1 MNRKI
6 KLILFISL
14 PLIGLLAG
22 YLLMGRTVQAVV
34 DGEKVEIRTRAFTV
48 GAALR
53 GAGVSLDDGDQVD
66 PPADTWL
73 SQVDEIQVNSVR
85 LVRVLLEPA
94 GELLEV
100 HTALLTPSEILA
112 LVGLEPGEAD
122 RVSVEG
128 VDVPLDAPLGFNNE
142 VVLQYRP
149 AVTLTILID
158 GDEQSFTSTAPDLG
172 AALWQAGILLREGD
186 SVSPPISTLL
196 TTDLEVEIKRGRVLE
211 ITADNETF
219 TGYSAAETV
228 GAALADNGV
237 SLQDLD
243 YSLPALS
250 EALPADGAIRVV
262 RVTEELIM
270 QQSTI
275 PYESELLAD
284 DTLEIGAREVI
295 EPGAVGISADRVVVR
310 YEDGEEVSRVNEG
323 SIVIAEPLTRVVH
336 YGTRIVDK
344 VMDTPDGPITYY
356 MAVNVVAT
364 SYSPCRSGVPGK
376 CYPGTSYGLPVQK
389 GVIGVHRSWY
399 YMFAGS
405 QIYVPGYGVGTIADI
420 GYYPY
425 SDYWIDLGYSDADFV
440 SWGTT
445 NVTIYFLSPAPPG
458 FSGVLP

>member
-1 MNRKI
+1 MKQRIKI
-6 KLILFISL
+6 SIFISL

-34 DGEKVEIRTRAFTV
+34 DGEKLEFRTRVLTV

-53 GAGVSLDDGDQVD
+53 SAGVSLDEGDQVI
-66 PPADTWL
+66 PPVDTWL

-85 LVRVLLEPA
+85 LVRVLVEPA
-94 GELLEV
+94 GDLLEV
-100 HTALLTPSEILA
+100 QTALLTPAEILA
-112 LVGLEPGEAD
+112 LAGLVPEADD

-128 VDVPLDAPLGFNNE
+128 VDIALDAPLAYNGE
-142 VVLQYRP
+142 VVLQYHP
-149 AVTLTILID
+149 AVTLTLTLG
-158 GDEQSFTSTAPDLG
+158 GDEQSFTTTAPNL
-172 AALWQAGILLREGD
+172 AEALWEAGILLRAGD
-186 SVSPPISTLL
+186 SVSPSIDTLL
-196 TTDLEVEIKRGRVLE
+196 TTDLEVEVKRGRELE
-211 ITADNETF
+211 ITADGETF
-219 TGYSAAETV
+219 TGYSAAETI

-250 EALPADGAIRVV
+250 DALPADGIIRVV

-275 PYESELLAD
+275 PYESELQAD
-284 DTLEIGAREVI
+284 DTMEIGTREVI
-295 EPGAVGISADRVVVR
+295 EPGAVGISADRVLVR

-323 SIVIAEPLTRVVH
+323 SMVIAEPLMRVVH
-336 YGTRIVDK
+336 YGTKIVDK

-425 SDYWIDLGYSDADFV
+425 SDYWIDLGYSDADYV
-440 SWGTT
+440 SWGST

>member
-34 DGEKVEIRTRAFTV
+34 DGEKIEIRTRAFTV

-250 EALPADGAIRVV
+250 EALPADSAIRVV

>member
-1 MNRKI
+1 MKQRIKI
-6 KLILFISL
+6 SIFISL

-34 DGEKVEIRTRAFTV
+34 DGEKLEFRTRVLTV

-53 GAGVSLDDGDQVD
+53 SAGVSLNEGDQVI
-66 PPADTWL
+66 PPVDTWL
-73 SQVDEIQVNSVR
+73 SRVDEIQVNSVR
-85 LVRVLLEPA
+85 LVRVLVEPA
-94 GELLEV
+94 GDLLEV
-100 HTALLTPSEILA
+100 QTALLTPAEILA
-112 LVGLEPGEAD
+112 LAGLVPEADD

-128 VDVPLDAPLGFNNE
+128 VDIALEAPLAYNGE
-142 VVLQYRP
+142 VVLQYHP
-149 AVTLTILID
+149 AVTLTLTLG
-158 GDEQSFTSTAPDLG
+158 GDEQSFTTTAPNL
-172 AALWQAGILLREGD
+172 AEALWEAGILLRAGD
-186 SVSPPISTLL
+186 SVSPSIDTLL
-196 TTDLEVEIKRGRVLE
+196 TTDLEVEVKRGRELE
-211 ITADNETF
+211 ITADGETF
-219 TGYSAAETV
+219 TGYSAAETI

-250 EALPADGAIRVV
+250 DALPADGIIRVV

-275 PYESELLAD
+275 PYESELQAD
-284 DTLEIGAREVI
+284 DTMEIGTREVI
-295 EPGAVGISADRVVVR
+295 EPGAVGISADRVLVR

-323 SIVIAEPLTRVVH
+323 SMVIAEPLMRVVH
-336 YGTRIVDK
+336 YGTKIVDK

-425 SDYWIDLGYSDADFV
+425 SDYWIDLGYSDADYV
-440 SWGTT
+440 SWGST

>member
-6 KLILFISL
+6 KIILFISL

-34 DGEKVEIRTRAFTV
+34 DGEKLEIRTRALTV

-53 GAGVSLDDGDQVD
+53 GAGVSIDEGDQVN
-66 PPADTWL
+66 PPVDTWL
-73 SQVDEIQVNSVR
+73 SKVDGIEVNSIR
-85 LVRVLLEPA
+85 QVRVLVEPS
-94 GELLEV
+94 GELLEAQ
-100 HTALLTPSEILA
+100 TALLTPAEILA
-112 LVGLEPGEAD
+112 LVGLDPDAAD
-122 RVSVEG
+122 RVSLEG
-128 VDVPLDAPLGFNNE
+128 VEVPLDAPLSVTGE
-142 VVLQYRP
+142 VVLHYRP
-149 AVTLTILID
+149 AVTIRLTLD
-158 GDEQSFTSTAPDLG
+158 GDEQSFTTTDPNLA
-172 AALWQAGILLREGD
+172 AALWEAGILLRAGD
-186 SVSPPISTLL
+186 SVIPSIDTLL
-196 TTDLEVEIKRGRVLE
+196 TNDLEVEIKTGRGLE
-211 ITADNETF
+211 ITADGETF

-237 SLQDLD
+237 PLQDLD
-243 YSLPALS
+243 FSLPALS
-250 EALPADGAIRVV
+250 EALPEDGIIRVV

-270 QQSTI
+270 QPSTI

-295 EPGAVGISADRVVVR
+295 EPGAVGISADRVRVR

-323 SIVIAEPLTRVVH
+323 SLVIAEPLTRVVH
-336 YGTRIVDK
+336 YGTKIVEK
-344 VMDTPDGPITYY
+344 VMNTPDGPITYY

-425 SDYWIDLGYSDADFV
+425 SDYWIDLGYSDADYV
-440 SWGTT
+440 SWGST
-445 NVTIYFLSPAPPG
+445 NLTIYFLSPAPPG

>member
-1 MNRKI
+1 
-6 KLILFISL
+6 
-14 PLIGLLAG
+14 
-22 YLLMGRTVQAVV
+22 V
-34 DGEKVEIRTRAFTV
+34 
-48 GAALR
+48 
-53 GAGVSLDDGDQVD
+53 
-66 PPADTWL
+66 DTWL
-73 SQVDEIQVNSVR
+73 SQDDEIQVNSVR
-85 LVRVLLEPA
+85 LVRVLVEPA
-94 GELLEV
+94 GDLLEV
-100 HTALLTPSEILA
+100 QTALLTPAEILA
-112 LVGLEPGEAD
+112 LAGLVPEADD

-128 VDVPLDAPLGFNNE
+128 VDIALEAPLAYNGE
-142 VVLQYRP
+142 VVLQYHP
-149 AVTLTILID
+149 AVTLTLTLG
-158 GDEQSFTSTAPDLG
+158 GDEQSFTTTAPNL
-172 AALWQAGILLREGD
+172 AEALWEAGILLRAGD
-186 SVSPPISTLL
+186 SVSPSIDTLL
-196 TTDLEVEIKRGRVLE
+196 TTDLEVEVKRGRELE
-211 ITADNETF
+211 ITADGETF
-219 TGYSAAETV
+219 TGYSAAETI

-250 EALPADGAIRVV
+250 DALPADGIIRVV

-275 PYESELLAD
+275 PYESELQAD
-284 DTLEIGAREVI
+284 DTMEIGTREGI
-295 EPGAVGISADRVVVR
+295 EPGAVGSSADRVLVR

-323 SIVIAEPLTRVVH
+323 SMVIAEPLMRVVH
-336 YGTRIVDK
+336 YGTKIVDK

-425 SDYWIDLGYSDADFV
+425 SDYWIDLGYSDADYV
-440 SWGTT
+440 SWGST

>member
-1 MNRKI
+1 MKQRIKI
-6 KLILFISL
+6 SIFISL

-34 DGEKVEIRTRAFTV
+34 DGEKLEFRTRVLTV

-53 GAGVSLDDGDQVD
+53 SAGVSLNEGDQVI
-66 PPADTWL
+66 PPVDTWL

-85 LVRVLLEPA
+85 LVRVLVEPA
-94 GELLEV
+94 GDLLEV
-100 HTALLTPSEILA
+100 QTALLTPAEILA
-112 LVGLEPGEAD
+112 LAGLVPEADD

-128 VDVPLDAPLGFNNE
+128 VDIALEAPLAYNGE

-149 AVTLTILID
+149 AVTLTLTLG
-158 GDEQSFTSTAPDLG
+158 GDEQSFTTTAPNL
-172 AALWQAGILLREGD
+172 AEALWEAGILLRAGD
-186 SVSPPISTLL
+186 SVSPSIDTLL
-196 TTDLEVEIKRGRVLE
+196 TTDLEVEVKRGRELE
-211 ITADNETF
+211 ITADGETF
-219 TGYSAAETV
+219 TGYSAAETI

-250 EALPADGAIRVV
+250 DALPADGIIRVV

-275 PYESELLAD
+275 PYESELQAD
-284 DTLEIGAREVI
+284 DTMEIGTREVI
-295 EPGAVGISADRVVVR
+295 EPGAVGISADRVLVR

-323 SIVIAEPLTRVVH
+323 SMVIAEPLMRVVH
-336 YGTRIVDK
+336 YGTKIVDK

-425 SDYWIDLGYSDADFV
+425 SDYWIDLGYSDADYV
-440 SWGTT
+440 SWGST

>member
-1 MNRKI
+1 MKQRIKI
-6 KLILFISL
+6 SIFISL

-34 DGEKVEIRTRAFTV
+34 DGEKLEIRTRVLTV

-53 GAGVSLDDGDQVD
+53 SAGVSLDEGDQVI
-66 PPADTWL
+66 PPVDTWL

-85 LVRVLLEPA
+85 LVRVLVEPA
-94 GELLEV
+94 GDLLEV
-100 HTALLTPSEILA
+100 QTALLTPAEILA
-112 LVGLEPGEAD
+112 LAGLVPEADD

-128 VDVPLDAPLGFNNE
+128 VDIALEAPLAYNGE

-149 AVTLTILID
+149 AVTLTLTLD
-158 GDEQSFTSTAPDLG
+158 GDEQSFTTTAPNL
-172 AALWQAGILLREGD
+172 AEALWEAGILLRAGD
-186 SVSPPISTLL
+186 SVSPSIDTLL
-196 TTDLEVEIKRGRVLE
+196 TTDLEVEVKRGRELE
-211 ITADNETF
+211 ITADGETF
-219 TGYSAAETV
+219 TGYSAAETI

-250 EALPADGAIRVV
+250 DALPADGIIRVV

-275 PYESELLAD
+275 PYESELQAD
-284 DTLEIGAREVI
+284 DTMEIGTREVI
-295 EPGAVGISADRVVVR
+295 EPGAVGISADRVLVR

-323 SIVIAEPLTRVVH
+323 SMVIAEPLMRVVH
-336 YGTRIVDK
+336 YGTKIVDK

-425 SDYWIDLGYSDADFV
+425 SDYWIDLGYSDADYV
-440 SWGTT
+440 SWGST

>member
-1 MNRKI
+1 
-6 KLILFISL
+6 
-14 PLIGLLAG
+14 
-22 YLLMGRTVQAVV
+22 VV
-34 DGEKVEIRTRAFTV
+34 DGEKLEIRTRVLTV

-53 GAGVSLDDGDQVD
+53 RAGVSLDEGDQVI
-66 PPADTWL
+66 PPVDTWL

-85 LVRVLLEPA
+85 LVRVLVEPA
-94 GELLEV
+94 GDLLEV
-100 HTALLTPSEILA
+100 QTALLTPAEILA
-112 LVGLEPGEAD
+112 LAGLVPEADD

-128 VDVPLDAPLGFNNE
+128 VDIALEAPLAYNGE
-142 VVLQYRP
+142 VVLQYHP
-149 AVTLTILID
+149 AVTLTLTLG
-158 GDEQSFTSTAPDLG
+158 GDEQSFTTTAPNL
-172 AALWQAGILLREGD
+172 AEALWEAGILLRAGD
-186 SVSPPISTLL
+186 SVSPSIDTLL
-196 TTDLEVEIKRGRVLE
+196 TTDLEVEVKRGRELE
-211 ITADNETF
+211 ITADGETF
-219 TGYSAAETV
+219 TGYSAAETI

-250 EALPADGAIRVV
+250 DALPADGIIRVV

-275 PYESELLAD
+275 PYESELQAD
-284 DTLEIGAREVI
+284 DTMEIGTREVI
-295 EPGAVGISADRVVVR
+295 EPGAVGISADRVLVR

-323 SIVIAEPLTRVVH
+323 SMVIAEPLMRVVH
-336 YGTRIVDK
+336 YGTKIVDK

-425 SDYWIDLGYSDADFV
+425 SDYWIDLGYSDADYV
-440 SWGTT
+440 SWGST

>member
-34 DGEKVEIRTRAFTV
+34 DGEKIEIRTRAFTV

-73 SQVDEIQVNSVR
+73 SQVDEIRVNSVR

-112 LVGLEPGEAD
+112 LAGLEPGEAD

-158 GDEQSFTSTAPDLG
+158 GDEQSFTSTAPYLG

>member
-1 MNRKI
+1 MKQRIKI
-6 KLILFISL
+6 SIFISL

-34 DGEKVEIRTRAFTV
+34 DGEKLEIRTRVLTV

-53 GAGVSLDDGDQVD
+53 SAGVSLDEGDQVI
-66 PPADTWL
+66 PPVDTWL

-85 LVRVLLEPA
+85 LVRVLVEPA
-94 GELLEV
+94 GDLLEV
-100 HTALLTPSEILA
+100 QTALLTPAEILA
-112 LVGLEPGEAD
+112 LAGLVPEADD

-128 VDVPLDAPLGFNNE
+128 VDIALEAPLAYNGE
-142 VVLQYRP
+142 VVLQYHP
-149 AVTLTILID
+149 AVTLTLTLG
-158 GDEQSFTSTAPDLG
+158 GDEQSFTTTAPNL
-172 AALWQAGILLREGD
+172 AEALWEAGILLRAGD
-186 SVSPPISTLL
+186 SVSPSIDTLL
-196 TTDLEVEIKRGRVLE
+196 TTDLEVEVKRGRELE
-211 ITADNETF
+211 ITADGETF
-219 TGYSAAETV
+219 TGYSAAETI

-250 EALPADGAIRVV
+250 DALPADGIIRVV

-275 PYESELLAD
+275 PYESELQAD
-284 DTLEIGAREVI
+284 DTMEIGTREGI
-295 EPGAVGISADRVVVR
+295 EPGAVGSSADRVLVR

-323 SIVIAEPLTRVVH
+323 SMVIAEPLMRVVH
-336 YGTRIVDK
+336 YGTKIVDK

-425 SDYWIDLGYSDADFV
+425 SDYWIDLGYSDADYV
-440 SWGTT
+440 SWGST

>member
-1 MNRKI
+1 MKQRIKI
-6 KLILFISL
+6 SIFISL

-34 DGEKVEIRTRAFTV
+34 DGEKLEIRTRVLTV

-53 GAGVSLDDGDQVD
+53 SAGVSLDEGDQVI
-66 PPADTWL
+66 PPVDTWL

-85 LVRVLLEPA
+85 LVRVLVEPA
-94 GELLEV
+94 GDLLEV
-100 HTALLTPSEILA
+100 QTALLTPAEILA
-112 LVGLEPGEAD
+112 LAGLVPEADD

-128 VDVPLDAPLGFNNE
+128 VDIALEAPLAYNGE
-142 VVLQYRP
+142 VVLQYHP
-149 AVTLTILID
+149 AVTLTLTLG
-158 GDEQSFTSTAPDLG
+158 GDEQSFTTTAPNL
-172 AALWQAGILLREGD
+172 AEALWEAGILLRAGD
-186 SVSPPISTLL
+186 SVSPSIDTLL
-196 TTDLEVEIKRGRVLE
+196 TTDLEVEVKRGRELE
-211 ITADNETF
+211 ITADGETF
-219 TGYSAAETV
+219 TGYSAAETI

-250 EALPADGAIRVV
+250 DALPADGIIRVV

-275 PYESELLAD
+275 PYESELQAD
-284 DTLEIGAREVI
+284 DTMEIGTREVI
-295 EPGAVGISADRVVVR
+295 EPGAVGISADRVLVR

-323 SIVIAEPLTRVVH
+323 SMVIAEPLMRVVH
-336 YGTRIVDK
+336 YGTKIVDK

-425 SDYWIDLGYSDADFV
+425 SDYWIDLGYSDADYV
-440 SWGTT
+440 SWGST

>member
-1 MNRKI
+1 
-6 KLILFISL
+6 
-14 PLIGLLAG
+14 
-22 YLLMGRTVQAVV
+22 V
-34 DGEKVEIRTRAFTV
+34 
-48 GAALR
+48 
-53 GAGVSLDDGDQVD
+53 
-66 PPADTWL
+66 DTWL

-85 LVRVLLEPA
+85 LVRVLVEPA
-94 GELLEV
+94 GDLLEV
-100 HTALLTPSEILA
+100 QTALLTPAEILA
-112 LVGLEPGEAD
+112 LAGLVPEADD

-128 VDVPLDAPLGFNNE
+128 VDIALEAPLAYNGE
-142 VVLQYRP
+142 VVLQYHP
-149 AVTLTILID
+149 AVTLTLTLG
-158 GDEQSFTSTAPDLG
+158 GDEQSFTTTAPNL
-172 AALWQAGILLREGD
+172 AEALWEAGILLRAGD
-186 SVSPPISTLL
+186 SVSPSIDTLL
-196 TTDLEVEIKRGRVLE
+196 TTDLEVEVKRGRELE
-211 ITADNETF
+211 ITADGETF
-219 TGYSAAETV
+219 TGYSAAETI

-250 EALPADGAIRVV
+250 DALPADGIIRVV

-275 PYESELLAD
+275 PYESELQAD
-284 DTLEIGAREVI
+284 DTMEIGTREVI
-295 EPGAVGISADRVVVR
+295 EPGAVGISADRVLVR

-323 SIVIAEPLTRVVH
+323 SMVIAEPLMRVVH
-336 YGTRIVDK
+336 YGTKIVDK

-425 SDYWIDLGYSDADFV
+425 SDYWIDLGYSDADYV
-440 SWGTT
+440 SWGST

>member
-1 MNRKI
+1 
-6 KLILFISL
+6 
-14 PLIGLLAG
+14 
-22 YLLMGRTVQAVV
+22 VQAVV
-34 DGEKVEIRTRAFTV
+34 DGEKIEIRTRAFTV

>member
-1 MNRKI
+1 MKQRIKI
-6 KLILFISL
+6 SIFISL

-34 DGEKVEIRTRAFTV
+34 DGEKLEIRTRVLTV

-53 GAGVSLDDGDQVD
+53 SAGVSLDEGDQVI
-66 PPADTWL
+66 PPVDTWL

-85 LVRVLLEPA
+85 LVRVLVEPA
-94 GELLEV
+94 GDLLEV
-100 HTALLTPSEILA
+100 QTALLTPAEILA
-112 LVGLEPGEAD
+112 LAGLLPEPDD

-128 VDVPLDAPLGFNNE
+128 VDIALDAPLAYNGE

-149 AVTLTILID
+149 AVTLTLTLD
-158 GDEQSFTSTAPDLG
+158 GDEQSFTTTAPNL
-172 AALWQAGILLREGD
+172 AEALWEAGILLRAGD
-186 SVSPPISTLL
+186 SVSPSIDTLL
-196 TTDLEVEIKRGRVLE
+196 TTDLEVEVKRGRELE
-211 ITADNETF
+211 ITADGETF
-219 TGYSAAETV
+219 TGYSAAETI

-250 EALPADGAIRVV
+250 DALPADGIIRVV

-275 PYESELLAD
+275 PYESELQAD
-284 DTLEIGAREVI
+284 DTMEIGTREVI
-295 EPGAVGISADRVVVR
+295 EPGAVGISADRVLVR

-323 SIVIAEPLTRVVH
+323 SMVIAEPLMRVVH
-336 YGTRIVDK
+336 YGTKIVDK

-425 SDYWIDLGYSDADFV
+425 SDYWIDLGYSDADYV
-440 SWGTT
+440 SWGST

>member
-1 MNRKI
+1 MKQRIKI
-6 KLILFISL
+6 SIFISL

-34 DGEKVEIRTRAFTV
+34 DGEKLEFRTRVLTV

-53 GAGVSLDDGDQVD
+53 SAGVSLNEGDQVI
-66 PPADTWL
+66 PPVDTWL
-73 SQVDEIQVNSVR
+73 SRVDEIQVNSVR
-85 LVRVLLEPA
+85 LVRVLVEPA
-94 GELLEV
+94 GDLLEV
-100 HTALLTPSEILA
+100 QTALLTPAEILA
-112 LVGLEPGEAD
+112 LAGLLPEPDD

-128 VDVPLDAPLGFNNE
+128 VDIALDAPLAYNGE

-149 AVTLTILID
+149 AVTLTLTLD
-158 GDEQSFTSTAPDLG
+158 GDEQSFTTTAPNL
-172 AALWQAGILLREGD
+172 AEALWEAGILLRAGD
-186 SVSPPISTLL
+186 SVSPSIDTLL
-196 TTDLEVEIKRGRVLE
+196 TTDLEVEVKRGRELE
-211 ITADNETF
+211 ITADGETF
-219 TGYSAAETV
+219 TGYSAAETI

-250 EALPADGAIRVV
+250 DALPADGIIRVV

-275 PYESELLAD
+275 PYESELQAD
-284 DTLEIGAREVI
+284 DTMEIGTREVI
-295 EPGAVGISADRVVVR
+295 EPGAVGISADRVLVR

-323 SIVIAEPLTRVVH
+323 SMVIAEPLMRVVH
-336 YGTRIVDK
+336 YGTKIVDK

-425 SDYWIDLGYSDADFV
+425 SDYWIDLGYSDADYV
-440 SWGTT
+440 SWGST

>member
-1 MNRKI
+1 
-6 KLILFISL
+6 
-14 PLIGLLAG
+14 
-22 YLLMGRTVQAVV
+22 VQAVV
-34 DGEKVEIRTRAFTV
+34 DGEKLEIRTRVLTV

-53 GAGVSLDDGDQVD
+53 SAGVSLDEGDQVI
-66 PPADTWL
+66 PPVDTWL

-85 LVRVLLEPA
+85 LVRVLVEPA
-94 GELLEV
+94 GDLLEV
-100 HTALLTPSEILA
+100 QTALLTPAEILA
-112 LVGLEPGEAD
+112 LAGLVPEADD

-128 VDVPLDAPLGFNNE
+128 VDIALEAPLAYNGE
-142 VVLQYRP
+142 VVLQYHP
-149 AVTLTILID
+149 AVTLTLTLG
-158 GDEQSFTSTAPDLG
+158 GDEQSFTTTAPNL
-172 AALWQAGILLREGD
+172 AEALWEAGILLRAGD
-186 SVSPPISTLL
+186 SVSPSIDTLL
-196 TTDLEVEIKRGRVLE
+196 TTDLEVEVKRGRELE
-211 ITADNETF
+211 ITADGETF
-219 TGYSAAETV
+219 TGYSAAETI

-250 EALPADGAIRVV
+250 DALPADGIIRVV

-275 PYESELLAD
+275 PYESELQAD
-284 DTLEIGAREVI
+284 DTMEIGTREVI
-295 EPGAVGISADRVVVR
+295 EPGAVGISADRVLVR

-323 SIVIAEPLTRVVH
+323 SMVIAEPLMRVVH
-336 YGTRIVDK
+336 YGTKIVDK

-425 SDYWIDLGYSDADFV
+425 SDYWIDLGYSDADYV
-440 SWGTT
+440 SWGST

>member
-34 DGEKVEIRTRAFTV
+34 DGEKIEIRTRAFTV

>member
-1 MNRKI
+1 MKQRIKI
-6 KLILFISL
+6 SIFISL

-34 DGEKVEIRTRAFTV
+34 DGEKLEIRTRVLTV

-53 GAGVSLDDGDQVD
+53 SAGVSLDEGDQVI
-66 PPADTWL
+66 PPVDTWL

-85 LVRVLLEPA
+85 LVRVLVEPA
-94 GELLEV
+94 GDLLEV
-100 HTALLTPSEILA
+100 QTALLTPAEILA
-112 LVGLEPGEAD
+112 LAGLVPEADD

-128 VDVPLDAPLGFNNE
+128 VDIALEAPLAYNGE
-142 VVLQYRP
+142 VVLQYHP
-149 AVTLTILID
+149 AVTLTLTLG
-158 GDEQSFTSTAPDLG
+158 GDEQSFTTTAPNL
-172 AALWQAGILLREGD
+172 AEALWEAGILLRAGD
-186 SVSPPISTLL
+186 SVSPSIDTLL
-196 TTDLEVEIKRGRVLE
+196 TTDLEVEVKRGRELE
-211 ITADNETF
+211 ITADGETF
-219 TGYSAAETV
+219 TGYSAAETI

-250 EALPADGAIRVV
+250 DALPADGIIRVV

-275 PYESELLAD
+275 PYESELQAD
-284 DTLEIGAREVI
+284 DTMEIGTREVI
-295 EPGAVGISADRVVVR
+295 EPGAVGISADRVLVR

-323 SIVIAEPLTRVVH
+323 SMVIAEPLMRVVH
-336 YGTRIVDK
+336 YGTKIVDK

-425 SDYWIDLGYSDADFV
+425 SAYWIDLGYSDADYV
-440 SWGTT
+440 SWGST

>member
-1 MNRKI
+1 MKQRIKI
-6 KLILFISL
+6 SIFISL

-34 DGEKVEIRTRAFTV
+34 DGEKLEFRTRVLTV

-53 GAGVSLDDGDQVD
+53 SAGVSLNEGDQVI
-66 PPADTWL
+66 PPVDTWL

-85 LVRVLLEPA
+85 LVRVLVEPA
-94 GELLEV
+94 GDLLEV
-100 HTALLTPSEILA
+100 QTALLTPAEILA
-112 LVGLEPGEAD
+112 LAGLVPEADD

-128 VDVPLDAPLGFNNE
+128 VDIALEAPLAYNGE

-149 AVTLTILID
+149 AVTLTLTLD
-158 GDEQSFTSTAPDLG
+158 GDEQSFTTTAPNL
-172 AALWQAGILLREGD
+172 AEALWEAGILLRAGD
-186 SVSPPISTLL
+186 SVSPSIDTLL
-196 TTDLEVEIKRGRVLE
+196 TTDLEVEVKRGRELE
-211 ITADNETF
+211 ITADGETF
-219 TGYSAAETV
+219 TGYSAAETI

-250 EALPADGAIRVV
+250 DALPADGIIRVV

-275 PYESELLAD
+275 PYESELQAD
-284 DTLEIGAREVI
+284 DTMEIGTREVI
-295 EPGAVGISADRVVVR
+295 EPGAVGISADRVLVR

-323 SIVIAEPLTRVVH
+323 SMVIAEPLMRVVH
-336 YGTRIVDK
+336 YGTKIVDK

-425 SDYWIDLGYSDADFV
+425 SDYWIDLGYSDADYV
-440 SWGTT
+440 SWGST

>member
-34 DGEKVEIRTRAFTV
+34 DGEKIEIRTRAFTV

-73 SQVDEIQVNSVR
+73 SQVDEIRVNSVR

-158 GDEQSFTSTAPDLG
+158 GDEQSFTSTAPYLG

-250 EALPADGAIRVV
+250 EALPADSAIRVV

-356 MAVNVVAT
+356 MAANVVAT